1 MMLPSRSS
9 ALLASSSTRKYAS
22 PLRIFVVA
30 RNNDD
35 GGAPSGRRMSCTS
48 IIGPPCV
55 LGVQYYRNDAR
66 QQHSRQLRRHRCH
79 GQRGITMSSPHNYN
93 DANMM
98 MIPWTGYCDEKA
110 TTRRWNSSS
119 GNDAAND
126 GIKKIAERRKQDH
139 GHCVEM
145 VRTRDYEGYRKEF
158 AFFFECVLFGCCALA
173 CICSSNDGI
182 LGTSKRKQLTKL
194 THHFLSIFCLPCQ
207 IPSPHTHS
215 LTQYSSLSA
224 ERNMT
229 SVWPFDA
236 PVGSR
241 GVLRAAR
248 VQRRNRR
255 HQRFVPPCRRP
266 RCRSRQRRRWGWAV
280 AFQ

>member
-1 MMLPSRSS
+1 VGGNNFAPQKFDQNYKISFTTMMLPSRSS

-22 PLRIFVVA
+22 PLRVFVVA

-55 LGVQYYRNDAR
+55 RGVQYYRRNAY
-66 QQHSRQLRRHRCH
+66 QQHSRQLRHYRCQ
-79 GQRGITMSSPHNYN
+79 GQRSGIVMMPSPHTYN

-119 GNDAAND
+119 GNVN
-126 GIKKIAERRKQDH
+126 GNMKMIAERRKQDH

-158 AFFFECVLFGCCALA
+158 AFFFGCVLIGCRALA

-182 LGTSKRKQLTKL
+182 
-194 THHFLSIFCLPCQ
+194 HP
-207 IPSPHTHS
+207 
-215 LTQYSSLSA
+215 
-224 ERNMT
+224 N
-229 SVWPFDA
+229 
-236 PVGSR
+236 
-241 GVLRAAR
+241 
-248 VQRRNRR
+248 
-255 HQRFVPPCRRP
+255 
-266 RCRSRQRRRWGWAV
+266 
-280 AFQ
+280 

>member
-93 DANMM
+93 DENMM

-126 GIKKIAERRKQDH
+126 GIKKIAERWKQDL

-145 VRTRDYEGYRKEF
+145 VRTRDYKGYCKEF
-158 AFFFECVLFGCCALA
+158 AFFFGCVLFGCCALA

-182 LGTSKRKQLTKL
+182 LGNIQTEAANETNTPFPLHLLSPLPNSIS
-194 THHFLSIFCLPCQ
+194 THTL
-207 IPSPHTHS
+207 PHTIFI
-215 LTQYSSLSA
+215 
-224 ERNMT
+224 
-229 SVWPFDA
+229 P
-236 PVGSR
+236 
-241 GVLRAAR
+241 LRR
-248 VQRRNRR
+248 TK
-255 HQRFVPPCRRP
+255 HDKC
-266 RCRSRQRRRWGWAV
+266 V
-280 AFQ
+280 AF